1 MRDMQYYDKY
11 FVLQNCSKY
20 HKYIKGLELLTG

>member
-1 MRDMQYYDKY
+1 MQYYDKY

-20 HKYIKGLELLTG
+20 HKHIKIVNGLEFN